1 MLMGGENRGAQ
12 SRITEGRN
20 VRRREAQKGTGGKIA
35 AVCRITGTLLILAV
49 ILLCSTLVLPGV
61 FGWHM
66 YNVISGSMEPALK
79 VGSLIYIHE
88 DLPEDVQEDD
98 IIAFYSIPEVRPS
111 DALMDAAE
119 DTVSDKGHVS
129 GGASGYDFPDDN
141 SIITHRVVKN
151 NVVSGNFR
159 TKGDANDS
167 EDPMPVDYDYYIG
180 RVKLSV
186 PYMGAILTIMTS
198 LQGKIAAGC
207 VVALGV
213 VLNLIG
219 SRQKEESE

>member
-1 MLMGGENRGAQ
+1 MSEENREAP
-12 SRITEGRN
+12 GRVN
-20 VRRREAQKGTGGKIA
+20 EHRGVRKKKAQKRAVGKLA

-49 ILLCSTLVLPGV
+49 ILLCSSLVLPGI

-79 VGSLIYIHE
+79 VGSLIYIQE
-88 DLPEDVQEDD
+88 DLPEDVKEDD
-98 IIAFYSIPEVRPS
+98 IIAFYS
-111 DALMDAAE
+111 
-119 DTVSDKGHVS
+119 
-129 GGASGYDFPDDN
+129 FPDDS

-167 EDPMPVDYDYYIG
+167 EDPMPVDYDFYIG

-198 LQGKIAAGC
+198 LQGKITAVC
-207 VVALGV
+207 VVVLGV
-213 VLNLIG
+213 VLNLAG